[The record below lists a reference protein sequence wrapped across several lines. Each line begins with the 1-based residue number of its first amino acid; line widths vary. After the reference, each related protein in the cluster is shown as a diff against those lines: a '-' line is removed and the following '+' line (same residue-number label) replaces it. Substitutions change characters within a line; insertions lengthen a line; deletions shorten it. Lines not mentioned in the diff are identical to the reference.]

1 LGLRCR
7 KSGIDSYDVILAGII
22 LGATVLVS
30 AVGTA
35 LIVRVRSLLAD
46 RQADLEPDNDDKSTL
61 PESAEVV
68 EQRALRR
75 SPSPQVA
82 LP

>member
-1 LGLRCR
+1 M
-7 KSGIDSYDVILAGII
+7 
-22 LGATVLVS
+22 VS

-35 LIVRVRSLLAD
+35 LIVRVRSLLTD
-46 RQADLEPDNDDKSTL
+46 RQVDPEPDDDDKSTL
-61 PESAEVV
+61 PESAEVG

-75 SPSPQVA
+75 FRPPQVA